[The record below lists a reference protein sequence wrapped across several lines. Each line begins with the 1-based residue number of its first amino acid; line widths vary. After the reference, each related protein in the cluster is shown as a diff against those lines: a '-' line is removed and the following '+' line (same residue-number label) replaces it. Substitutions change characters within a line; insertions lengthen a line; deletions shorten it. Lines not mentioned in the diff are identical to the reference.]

1 MMTPSLVRQC
11 LAVLQRSLSCLAL
24 VAGLAT
30 AQVPVADPGGVGPIR
45 LRQPVQPTPAA
56 ALPTAPAAPVLV
68 DATSGEFERYVQ
80 RMAESIA
87 LQEQGA
93 AAEAA
98 RAADG
103 RSADRSRP
111 LEVTRIRR
119 FGADLMVRAEDLVDT
134 QPLVPA
140 DYLVKPGDEIV
151 ITLWGS
157 IDADLRAVVDRS
169 GRIVIP
175 RVGPVFLSGVRY
187 ADLPGTLSRRVGQVF
202 KNFELTASLGQLRAM
217 RVYVTGYVPRPGAYS
232 VSSLSTLAT
241 ALMRAGGPLA
251 SGSFRNIQLRRGE
264 QVVSSFDLYEL
275 LLKGDRSADRMLQ
288 PDDVVLVGP
297 VGPQVAL
304 IGSVNQPAI
313 YELKSG
319 ETVADLIRMAGG
331 FSALADRSRL
341 SMERL
346 DDRATVRVREL
357 ALPAETRLTL
367 AHGDILRAFSA
378 VDAVLPAERQNK
390 RVRVE
395 GEVARPGDY
404 VLPPNSSIRDALRAA
419 GGMTGAAYVY
429 GTEFSR
435 ETVRTKQQE
444 NYDRAL
450 RDLETE
456 LTRATNTQR
465 TANAEEAGSVVAR
478 SNATARLLDRLR
490 SIRPTGRVVLQLA
503 PQTTELP
510 DLALE
515 DGDRLY
521 IPSRYT
527 TVGVFGSVFN
537 SGSYLYG
544 DGRMLA
550 DYLRL
555 AGGPTRGADADSV
568 FVIRANGA
576 VISGRQQSGWWSGD
590 EFARVPALPGDTLFV
605 PEEVNKTTF
614 LQSAKDWTQILYQI
628 GLGVAGLRA
637 FAN

>member
-1 MMTPSLVRQC
+1 MRVRLVRTLRQWALGC
-11 LAVLQRSLSCLAL
+11 CALAFGGFVQ
-24 VAGLAT
+24 
-30 AQVPVADPGGVGPIR
+30 AQIDPAAAGPIR
-45 LRQPVQPTPAA
+45 LRQPLQVTPPAPAA
-56 ALPTAPAAPVLV
+56 AMAATG
-68 DATSGEFERYVQ
+68 DSAAGEFERYVQ
-80 RMAESIA
+80 RLAETA
-87 LQEQGA
+87 LMQEQGA
-93 AAEAA
+93 LQ
-98 RAADG
+98 DSG
-103 RSADRSRP
+103 RSDSARSGLPPRP
-111 LEVTRIRR
+111 PEVPRIRR
-119 FGADLMVRAEDLVDT
+119 FGSDLMARAEDLVDT
-134 QPLVPA
+134 HPLVPA

-175 RVGPVFLSGVRY
+175 RVGPVFVSGVRY
-187 ADLPGTLSRRVGQVF
+187 EELPGTISRRVGQVF
-202 KNFELTASLGQLRAM
+202 KNFELAVSLGQLRAI

-251 SGSFRNIQLRRGE
+251 SGSFRNIQLRRGD
-264 QVVSSFDLYEL
+264 QVISQFDLYEL
-275 LLKGDRSADRMLQ
+275 LLKGNRQADRMVQ

-313 YELKSG
+313 YELKPG
-319 ETVADLIRMAGG
+319 ETVADVLRMAGG

-346 DDRATVRVREL
+346 DDRATIRVREL
-357 ALPAETRLTL
+357 ALPAETTL
-367 AHGDILRAFSA
+367 ALSHGDILRAFSA
-378 VDAVLPAERQNK
+378 VDALLPAQRQNK
-390 RVRVE
+390 RVRIE
-395 GEVARPGDY
+395 GEVQRPGDY
-404 VLPPNSSIRDALRAA
+404 VLPPESSVRDALRAA
-419 GGMTGAAYVY
+419 GGMTAAAYVY

-435 ETVRTKQQE
+435 ETVRVKQQE

-478 SNATARLLDRLR
+478 SNATARLIDRLR
-490 SIRPTGRVVLQLA
+490 AIRPNGRIVLQLPA
-503 PQTTELP
+503 QTTELP

-515 DGDRLY
+515 DGDRIF

-537 SGSYLYG
+537 SGSYLFG
-544 DGRMLA
+544 DGRMLS

-576 VISGRQQSGWWSGD
+576 VISGRQHSGWFSGD
-590 EFARVPALPGDTLFV
+590 EFARIPALPGDTLFV
-605 PEEVNKTTF
+605 PEEINKTTL
-614 LQSAKDWTQILYQI
+614 LQLAKDWTQILYQL